1 MENNRFVY
9 LFQNVVVITS
19 EHSWKSVDK
28 RIFFWFEQKL
38 FFSTQWNENRLNL
51 SHAAIYTLHIMLT
64 CQQIHTHKSMIFSA
78 QRINGSIQPSNKWW
92 LFNEASVIDS
102 YIWSIIRFSP
112 NNDIMSTQIVTHS
125 ISKIKS
131 NLKRLLET
139 SSWTRKFATVTP
151 HN

>member
-19 EHSWKSVDK
+19 EHSWKSDDK
-28 RIFFWFEQKL
+28 RIFFLVRTKAI
-38 FFSTQWNENRLNL
+38 FSTQWNENRLNL

-92 LFNEASVIDS
+92 LFSEASVIDS
-102 YIWSIIRFSP
+102 YVWSIIRFSP
-112 NNDIMSTQIVTHS
+112 NNDIMSQIVTHS